1 MVRNL
6 NKDMEKMKV
15 MDLKLPGLAIQ
26 ILVAGRHT
34 SLNMN
39 GTIKYTVFETAEEAL
54 DKAHLVMETLAKD
67 YSEKI
72 TVYYM

>member
-1 MVRNL
+1 
-6 NKDMEKMKV
+6 MEKMKV

-39 GTIKYTVFETAEEAL
+39 GTIKYTVFETSEEAL
-54 DKAHLVMETLAKD
+54 DKAHLVMGTLSKE

-72 TVYYM
+72 AVYYM

>member
-1 MVRNL
+1 
-6 NKDMEKMKV
+6 MKV

-39 GTIKYTVFETAEEAL
+39 GTIKYTVFETSEEAL
-54 DKAHLVMETLAKD
+54 DKAHLVMGTLSKE

-72 TVYYM
+72 AVYYM

>member
-1 MVRNL
+1 
-6 NKDMEKMKV
+6 MEKMKV

-39 GTIKYTVFETAEEAL
+39 GTIKYTVFETSEEAL
-54 DKAHLVMETLAKD
+54 DKAHLVMGTLSRE

-72 TVYYM
+72 AVYYM